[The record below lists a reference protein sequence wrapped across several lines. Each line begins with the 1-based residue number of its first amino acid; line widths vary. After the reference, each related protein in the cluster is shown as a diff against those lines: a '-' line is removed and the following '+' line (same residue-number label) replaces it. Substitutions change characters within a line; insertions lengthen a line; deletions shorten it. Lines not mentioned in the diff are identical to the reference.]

1 MGGEPGTRKG
11 WSLDKSGTYYISP
24 ITTRLTKQYAPT
36 WYIYNDL
43 GECTMNLLERVLTLV
58 RANLNTM
65 VEKAED
71 PEKVL
76 QQLQLDM
83 RNQLVQVKTQ
93 VATAIAE
100 SHKLQ
105 NRSKEKT
112 AEADVWMHK
121 AEQAIQQNNDEAARA
136 ALLRYNDIIRLAQR
150 YQYQQKEQEELVL
163 TMRRAL
169 RQLEAKLSEVETT
182 IDLLLARKRN
192 ALLQQRVFDTL
203 SKTGNPKDKE
213 RAARAQDAVL
223 EAEARAR
230 ALADLHQRDPEV
242 QLDQLSAEQVVERQ
256 LRDLKAKGRS
266 PQERPLLHEAQPH
279 SSPLLH
285 PQPQESEPAKKRAE
299 IPAEAEQSE
308 QAASSTPKEADWEQ
322 LKKLLQSPDA

>member
-1 MGGEPGTRKG
+1 
-11 WSLDKSGTYYISP
+11 
-24 ITTRLTKQYAPT
+24 
-36 WYIYNDL
+36 
-43 GECTMNLLERVLTLV
+43 MNLLERVLTLV

-112 AEADVWMHK
+112 AGADVWMHK

-136 ALLRYNDIIRLAQR
+136 ALMRYNDIIKLAQR

-203 SKTGNPKDKE
+203 GKTGNPKDKE

-230 ALADLHQRDPEV
+230 ALADLHQRDPDV
-242 QLDQLSAEQVVERQ
+242 QLDQLSAEQMVERQ

-266 PQERPLLHEAQPH
+266 QQRPLLHEAQPH
-279 SSPLLH
+279 PSPLLH
-285 PQPQESEPAKKRAE
+285 PQPQEGEPARKRAAE
-299 IPAEAEQSE
+299 LPEAEQSE
-308 QAASSTPKEADWEQ
+308 QATPPSTATEADVEQ

>member
-1 MGGEPGTRKG
+1 
-11 WSLDKSGTYYISP
+11 
-24 ITTRLTKQYAPT
+24 
-36 WYIYNDL
+36 
-43 GECTMNLLERVLTLV
+43 MNLLERVLTLV

-65 VEKAED
+65 VEKADD

-76 QQLQLDM
+76 KQLQLDM

-112 AEADVWMHK
+112 AEAEVWMRK
-121 AEQAIQQNNDEAARA
+121 AEQAIQQNNDEAART
-136 ALLRYNDIIRLAQR
+136 ALLHYNDTIKLARR
-150 YQYQQKEQEELVL
+150 YQNQQKEQEELVL

-182 IDLLLARKRN
+182 IDLLIARKRN
-192 ALLQQRVFDTL
+192 ALLQQRIFDTL
-203 SKTGNPKDKE
+203 SKTSDPKDKE

-230 ALADLHQRDPEV
+230 ALADLHQRDPDV
-242 QLDQLSAEQVVERQ
+242 QLDQLTTEQMVERQ
-256 LRDLKAKGRS
+256 LQELKAKNRS
-266 PQERPLLHEAQPH
+266 RPERPLLHEAQPQPA
-279 SSPLLH
+279 PLLH
-285 PQPQESEPAKKRAE
+285 PQPQEGEPAKKRA
-299 IPAEAEQSE
+299 AEPTEAGQSE
-308 QAASSTPKEADWEQ
+308 QTTSSSTAKQVDMEQ